1 MLMLTKRKYLFRYFL
16 KSISNG
22 MRPSL
27 AMKDSGG
34 SIMQSRRQ
42 GLTKYTRRFESSY
55 ETYKRKREDFP
66 RRQNYHHFRRA
77 YTLMQVLNKIGNIL
91 SEGWNLYISNM
102 ADYNHS
108 RDDTIDDD
116 EILYFITLFLAK
128 KNKSS
133 YKKALLRTIISST
146 IRLQVSS
153 RRWHFLTLINKSS
166 TTNMFLILSRIL
178 NTIPTHSK

>member
-22 MRPSL
+22 
-27 AMKDSGG
+27 
-34 SIMQSRRQ
+34 RQ

>member
-1 MLMLTKRKYLFRYFL
+1 
-16 KSISNG
+16 
-22 MRPSL
+22 
-27 AMKDSGG
+27 
-34 SIMQSRRQ
+34 
-42 GLTKYTRRFESSY
+42 
-55 ETYKRKREDFP
+55 
-66 RRQNYHHFRRA
+66 
-77 YTLMQVLNKIGNIL
+77 MQVLNKIGNIL

-102 ADYNHS
+102 AGRLKHTILRFLNPNIFIKLSAKSKDYNHS